1 MESIA
6 VPRTSRLPGAFGL
19 KLRSGQSATKASN
32 SPAVL
37 RKWMKNGSCPSG
49 VIVASWSHSTRTGP
63 KKTVQVDPFQ
73 PLRHNH
79 RLLTRPVSPR
89 RRRVALHALE
99 NARFSPSRQNQTAVS
114 RVNDAGFDEGRFEE
128 R

>member
-1 MESIA
+1 ERQLPKRRHRRLL
-6 VPRTSRLPGAFGL
+6 VPLDPDRPE
-19 KLRSGQSATKASN
+19 
-32 SPAVL
+32 
-37 RKWMKNGSCPSG
+37 
-49 VIVASWSHSTRTGP
+49 
-63 KKTVQVDPFQ
+63 KTVQVDPFQ

-114 RVNDAGFDEGRFEE
+114 RVKDLLARRDQIVRNDAAMASPPDRLRAQGARNTPREAGSALMPSTGPATQ
-128 R
+128 